1 MSAKYQQKL
10 DIMEKID
17 KIKYYTA
24 FSYLLL
30 RPLFKTKL
38 FEFFDYD
45 IERTYNVD
53 EKDLKLFSQ
62 ETELSIPRDF
72 LKKRD
77 SLDIEKCYKSA
88 FENEDIKIVTYEDEN
103 FPPLLRQ
110 TPDYPLSLYY
120 KGNIENMDY
129 KNVLAVV
136 GSRKAST
143 EGKNSLSKI
152 ISGLYNNPVTIVSG
166 LAYGIDAQAHIA
178 ALSTGLKTIAVVAS
192 GLDIIYP
199 AQNTQLFHEILEKG
213 GVVFSEYPLKTEPT
227 KFSFPQ
233 RNRIVVGISEGTF
246 VVEAQKKSGAMISA
260 NLTLDYNRE
269 LMCMPGNISNPN
281 TEGIYYLIKNGAG
294 MVCKTE
300 DIIECMGWNFETKE
314 PINPLNDLSEIQ
326 KRIYEVMS
334 IEAKTFDELIME
346 TKTDTSTLMVI
357 LTELELKGLI
367 KQADNKFYKC
377 SW

>member
-1 MSAKYQQKL
+1 MAGNYQQKL
-10 DIMEKID
+10 NISEKTD
-17 KIKYYTA
+17 KIKYYVA
-24 FSYLLL
+24 YSYLLL
-30 RPLFKTKL
+30 RPLFKSKL

-45 IERTYNVD
+45 IGRTFNAD
-53 EKDLKLFSQ
+53 EKDLKLFCE
-62 ETELSIPRDF
+62 ETQLSVPRDF

-77 SLDIEKCYKSA
+77 ELDIEKCYEEA
-88 FENEDIKIVTYEDEN
+88 FKDEEVKIINYEDEK

-110 TPDYPLSLYY
+110 IPDFPVSLYY
-120 KGNIENMDY
+120 KGDIENMDY
-129 KNVLAVV
+129 EHTLAVV

-143 EGKNSLSKI
+143 EGKNALNVI
-152 ISGLYNNPVTIVSG
+152 IKGLYNNPVTIVSG
-166 LAYGIDAQAHIA
+166 LAYGIDAQAHIT
-178 ALSTGLKTIAVVAS
+178 ALSVDLKAIAVVAS

-199 AQNTQLFHEILEKG
+199 AQNTQLFHEILAKG
-213 GVVFSEYPLKTEPT
+213 GVIFSEYPLKTEPT
-227 KFSFPQ
+227 RFSFPQ
-233 RNRIVVGISEGTF
+233 RNRIVVGISQGTF

-269 LMCMPGNISNPN
+269 LMCMPGNVSNPN

-300 DIIECMGWNFETKE
+300 DIIECMNWDFKTNEKN
-314 PINPLNDLSEIQ
+314 NPLDELTEEQ

-334 IEAKTFDELIME
+334 MEAKTFDELIIE
-346 TKTDTSTLMVI
+346 TKLDTSTLMVI
-357 LTELELKGLI
+357 LTELELNGLI

>member
-1 MSAKYQQKL
+1 MAGNYQQKL
-10 DIMEKID
+10 NISEKTD
-17 KIKYYTA
+17 KIKYYVA
-24 FSYLLL
+24 YSYLLL
-30 RPLFKTKL
+30 RPLFKSKL

-45 IERTYNVD
+45 IERTFNAD
-53 EKDLKLFSQ
+53 EKDLKLFCE
-62 ETELSIPRDF
+62 ETQLSVPRDF

-77 SLDIEKCYKSA
+77 ELDIEKCYEEA
-88 FENEDIKIVTYEDEN
+88 FKDEEVKIINYEDEK

-110 TPDYPLSLYY
+110 IPDFPVSLYY
-120 KGNIENMDY
+120 KGDIENMDY
-129 KNVLAVV
+129 EHTLAVV

-143 EGKNSLSKI
+143 EGKNALNVI
-152 ISGLYNNPVTIVSG
+152 IKGLCNNPVTIVSG

-178 ALSTGLKTIAVVAS
+178 ALSVDLKAIAVVAS

-199 AQNTQLFHEILEKG
+199 AQNTQLFHEILAKG
-213 GVVFSEYPLKTEPT
+213 GVIFSEYPLKTEPT
-227 KFSFPQ
+227 RFSFPQ
-233 RNRIVVGISEGTF
+233 RNRIVVGISQGTF

-269 LMCMPGNISNPN
+269 LMCMPGNVSNPN

-300 DIIECMGWNFETKE
+300 DIIECMNWDFKTNEKN
-314 PINPLNDLSEIQ
+314 NPLDELTEEQ

-334 IEAKTFDELIME
+334 MEAKTFDELIIE
-346 TKTDTSTLMVI
+346 TKLDTSTLMVI
-357 LTELELKGLI
+357 LTELELNGLI
-367 KQADNKFYKC
+367 KQVDNKFYKC